1 MDSSS
6 FGFPP
11 RSLLLVAALC
21 GVTLACGS
29 EASSGSDAPSAGSA
43 GQSTAGLGGMGNR
56 GGASAL
62 GGSPGT
68 LGSAGLS
75 AGGASGNGSATS
87 GAGGGGGATAGSGGA
102 PTSGGTGG
110 GGGAAPIVIWPNA
123 ESSKNS
129 DPWLVQHHDEIQ
141 EMHPRFLV
149 VNFANNRKLADVQ
162 ARFQTQKEW
171 MMEGTRYHGYSDPN
185 AKPFLI
191 YELAK
196 LVDLSDPNPAES
208 PNPNSTKMP
217 RRVKANGND
226 IDYSQLFSQKYADY
240 YGFADPDKAGH
251 NLTLCELF
259 AKGIVNDVFLVV
271 NKTAPDDQ
279 MPEILEYK
287 QEYTNKDEIKPG
299 KFDQYAGNGFFDAAD
314 IPAVNAC
321 GRSVRIGFLEMTGV
335 LGNSMQVNA
344 HNYEHIGNRAVLH
357 FDEMFKPFA
366 NFDLNTRFN
375 TSFQDWYG
383 QCSASDNTC
392 ISYPDQN
399 SVTFSDKGT
408 MRTVKPFDQG
418 CGNGHFPPN
427 GRSNYDQNN
436 TQVVLSTC
444 EHYGLHDGPN
454 GKDIQTPYSAA
465 TLDRWKEKYKV
476 SVVGGAWYMYWWQ
489 SWPGYKNKAKMPDG
503 TPMKNWWPYL
513 YY

>member
-1 MDSSS
+1 
-6 FGFPP
+6 
-11 RSLLLVAALC
+11 LLFAVVLC
-21 GVTLACGS
+21 GATLACGS
-29 EASSGSDAPSAGSA
+29 ASDSGSDATSAGTSNAGSA
-43 GQSTAGLGGMGNR
+43 GSSAQAGSH
-56 GGASAL
+56 AAA
-62 GGSPGT
+62 
-68 LGSAGLS
+68 GSAGLS
-75 AGGASGNGSATS
+75 GSSGAAAAGAGGA
-87 GAGGGGGATAGSGGA
+87 AGGSGGA
-102 PTSGGTGG
+102 AAGSAGMSGTGTG
-110 GGGAAPIVIWPNA
+110 TGTGGAAPLLIWPNA

-129 DPWLVQHHDEIQ
+129 DPWLIQHHDEIQ
-141 EMHPRFLV
+141 EIHPRFLV
-149 VNFANNRKLADVQ
+149 INFANNRKLADVQ

-171 MMEGTRYHGYSDPN
+171 MMEGSRYHGYSDPN

-196 LVDLSDPNPAES
+196 LVDLSDPNPADS

-217 RRVKANGND
+217 RRVKQSGND
-226 IDYSQLFSQKYADY
+226 IDYSQLFNQKYADY
-240 YGFADPDKAGH
+240 YGFADPDKPEH

-259 AKGIVNDVFLVV
+259 AKGIVNDIFLVV

-287 QEYTNKDEIKPG
+287 QEYTNKDEIRPG
-299 KFDQYAGNGFFDAAD
+299 KFDQYAGNGFFDAGD

-344 HNYEHIGNRAVLH
+344 HNYEHIGTRAVLH

-366 NFDLNTRFN
+366 NFDMNTRYN
-375 TSFQDWYG
+375 TSFTDWYG
-383 QCSASDNTC
+383 QCSKSDNTC

-399 SVTFSDKGT
+399 AVMFSDNGT
-408 MRTVKPFDQG
+408 MRTIQPFNQG

-427 GRSNYDQNN
+427 GRSNYDQTN
-436 TQVVLSTC
+436 TQVVLSSC
-444 EHYGLHDGPN
+444 EHYGLHDGPD
-454 GKDIQTPYSAA
+454 GKDILTPYSAA
-465 TLDRWKEKYKV
+465 TLDRWKDKYKV

-489 SWPGYKNKAKMPDG
+489 SWPGLNNKAKMPDG